1 MEALD
6 ILANDEH
13 GVVLTWRGASV
24 MARLWIIAL
33 SYDGNLKR
41 GKLAAGDSKQ
51 PPQRNAGSV
60 GHAAGRPPVRRCGD
74 LAPARSPPLRY

>member
-24 MARLWIIAL
+24 TARLWIIAL
-33 SYDGNLKR
+33 SWWEPKKR
-41 GKLAAGDSKQ
+41 KLAAGASKQ
-51 PPQRNAGSV
+51 LRRGMRAPSATLPAG
-60 GHAAGRPPVRRCGD
+60 
-74 LAPARSPPLRY
+74 LQ

>member
-24 MARLWIIAL
+24 MARLWIIPL

-41 GKLAAGDSKQ
+41 ENLRPGTVSNLRRGMRAPSATLPAGLQ
-51 PPQRNAGSV
+51 
-60 GHAAGRPPVRRCGD
+60 
-74 LAPARSPPLRY
+74 